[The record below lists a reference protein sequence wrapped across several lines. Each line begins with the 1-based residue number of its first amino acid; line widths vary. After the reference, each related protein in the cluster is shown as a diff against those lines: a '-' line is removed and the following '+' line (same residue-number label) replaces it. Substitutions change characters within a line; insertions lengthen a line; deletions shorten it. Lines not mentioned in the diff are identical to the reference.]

1 MSFGDAISS
10 VLRNYATFSGRAPR
24 SEYWYWALFILI
36 VSVIAMAIDL
46 MVFSASGYNPVGTVV
61 SLGLLLPNI
70 SVAVR
75 RLHDIDRTG
84 WWFLIAFTIIG
95 IILLIVWACQKG
107 TAGPNSYGQDPI
119 RVF

>member
-1 MSFGDAISS
+1 MGFGEAISS
-10 VLRNYATFSGRAPR
+10 VLGNYVTFSGRAPR

-36 VSVIAMAIDL
+36 ISVIAMAIDL
-46 MVFSASGYNPVGTVV
+46 MLFAESGYSPLGTLI

-84 WWFLIAFTIIG
+84 WWVLIAFTIIG
-95 IILLIVWACQKG
+95 IILLIIWACTKG
-107 TAGPNSYGQDPI
+107 TDGPNSHGQDPL
-119 RVF
+119 RK